1 MFDFRLQVFH
11 AVARRLNFTK
21 AAEELYITQPA
32 VSKHIQE
39 LEQHFKIKL
48 FERNGTKIRLTAAGD
63 ILLQHTS
70 RLIDV
75 YHNLELDMN
84 SLAQPHTGK
93 IRIGASTTVAQYVL
107 PGVLAA
113 FHRRFAGSRVE
124 LTVNNTEQVEQL
136 LQQQKIDLGIIE
148 GRAGNSLFKYTP
160 FVKDELV
167 LVAASGHPLAKKGT
181 IKPEELLQVPLL
193 MREPGSGTLEVLAH
207 ALKPLGIKISQL
219 NKEMQLES
227 TESAK
232 QYILHS
238 DCMAFL
244 SVHSVLKELQNKE
257 YAVIEVKGLTL
268 ERDFYFIRQHGQT
281 ESLPDLFMKFAL
293 RYNFRL

>member
-1 MFDFRLQVFH
+1 
-11 AVARRLNFTK
+11 
-21 AAEELYITQPA
+21 
-32 VSKHIQE
+32 VSKHIHE
-39 LEQHFKIKL
+39 LEQHFKVKL
-48 FERNGTKIRLTAAGD
+48 FERNGTKIQLTAAGD
-63 ILLQHTS
+63 VLLQHTS
-70 RLIDV
+70 RLTDV
-75 YHNLELDMN
+75 YHSLELDMN

-107 PGVLAA
+107 PRVLAA
-113 FHRRFAGSRVE
+113 FHRRFAGSKVE
-124 LTVNNTEQVEQL
+124 LTVNNTEQVEHL

-167 LVAASGHPLAKKGT
+167 LVAASGHPLARKGT
-181 IKPEELLQVPLL
+181 IKPEELRQIPLL

-244 SVHSVLKELQNKE
+244 SVHSVLRELQNKE
-257 YAVIEVKGLTL
+257 YVVIEVKGLIL

-293 RYNFRL
+293 RHNFRL